1 MAATAPVT
9 MAGMVPH
16 ADAASSSAAAEPSS
30 AQAREAE
37 VTAQVVVDL
46 YERSRVAILL
56 LMVLLS
62 VIFWTLRPAYHADGR
77 IRTLFVVLAAVSVV
91 RWFVSMAPTR
101 RRDAW
106 ASTELQF
113 AGFAVGVAL
122 TSCTL
127 GTMVFLAWPHLD
139 TARLAILAVITSGMV
154 SGAVMSLGFSP
165 IVYTLYW
172 LPPVGILFLRA
183 LTDTRPPWGAD
194 ILATSFAIY
203 GVAVLVIS
211 LDQRRTRRQ
220 AILLSLKLSDLVVRD
235 TLTKLHNRRFL
246 QELMPVESARLDRD
260 VTDLASGRK
269 VMPEAALGLY
279 MLDLDF
285 FKQVNDTHG
294 HAAGDA
300 VLQQAARLLS
310 ASLRKQDKVVRWGG
324 EEFVAVAWLKHRE
337 DAPVV
342 AEKLRKAVEGASFLL
357 PDGQVL
363 QKTVSLGFS
372 LMPCLSAQPQS
383 LSWEQT
389 LALADAALYVAKA
402 EGRNR
407 WVGVQGGGTPWT
419 DLQAC
424 YTLTVADLT
433 QGEAQ
438 GLVSLERSAVA
449 I

>member
-1 MAATAPVT
+1 MGGMLRSSATAN
-9 MAGMVPH
+9 
-16 ADAASSSAAAEPSS
+16 DSSDTSEGRDPS
-30 AQAREAE
+30 RELQ
-37 VTAQVVVDL
+37 VTAQVVSDL
-46 YERSRVAILL
+46 YERSRVAIVLL
-56 LMVLLS
+56 LVLLS
-62 VIFWTLRPAYHADGR
+62 VIFWAMRPAYHADGR
-77 IRTLFVVLAAVSVV
+77 IRILFVVLAGVSVA
-91 RWFVSMAPTR
+91 RWVVSMAPAHQ
-101 RRDAW
+101 RD
-106 ASTELQF
+106 ELAPLRIQF
-113 AGFAVGVAL
+113 LGFALGVAL

-127 GTMVFLAWPHLD
+127 GAMVFLAWPHMD

-165 IVYTLYW
+165 TVYTLYW
-172 LPPVGILFLRA
+172 LPPVGVLFFRA

-203 GVAVLVIS
+203 GLAVLVIS
-211 LDQRRTRRQ
+211 LDQRRARRQ

-246 QELMPVESARLDRD
+246 QEFMPVETARMDRD
-260 VTDLASGRK
+260 VADLASGRK
-269 VMPEAALGLY
+269 PAPKAAIGLF
-279 MLDLDF
+279 MMDLDF

-310 ASLRKQDKVVRWGG
+310 ASLRRQDKLVRWGG

-337 DAPVV
+337 DGPVV
-342 AEKLRKAVEGASFLL
+342 AEKLRAALEGAEFLL
-357 PDGQVL
+357 PDGHIL
-363 QKTVSLGFS
+363 RKTLSIGFS
-372 LMPCLSAQPQS
+372 LLPFHPALPQA
-383 LSWEQT
+383 LSWEQA

-407 WVGVQGGGTPWT
+407 WVGIQGGLASWADPH
-419 DLQAC
+419 AC
-424 YTLTVADLT
+424 YTLAVADLK

-438 GLVSLERSAVA
+438 GLISLERSSPA

>member
-1 MAATAPVT
+1 
-9 MAGMVPH
+9 MV
-16 ADAASSSAAAEPSS
+16 S
-30 AQAREAE
+30 
-37 VTAQVVVDL
+37 DL

-56 LMVLLS
+56 LLVLLS
-62 VIFWTLRPAYHADGR
+62 VIFWAMRPAYHADER
-77 IRTLFVVLAAVSVV
+77 IRTLFVVLAGVSVV
-91 RWFVSMAPTR
+91 RWLVSMAPAH
-101 RRDAW
+101 RRDAL
-106 ASTELQF
+106 ASTSTQF
-113 AGFAVGVAL
+113 LGFAFGVVL

-127 GTMVFLAWPHLD
+127 GTMVFLAWPHMD

-172 LPPVGILFLRA
+172 LPPVGVLFFRA

-203 GVAVLVIS
+203 GFAVLVIS
-211 LDQRRTRRQ
+211 LDQRRARRQ

-235 TLTKLHNRRFL
+235 TLTNLHNRRFL
-246 QELMPVESARLDRD
+246 QEFMPVETARIERD

-269 VMPEAALGLY
+269 PAPEAALGLY

-300 VLQQAARLLS
+300 VLQQAARLLT
-310 ASLRKQDKVVRWGG
+310 ASLRKQDKLVRWGG

-337 DAPVV
+337 DGPVV
-342 AEKLRKAVEGASFLL
+342 AEKLRKAVEGAAFLL
-357 PDGQVL
+357 PDGQRL
-363 QKTVSLGFS
+363 HKTVSLGFS

-383 LSWEQT
+383 LSWEQA

-407 WVGVQGGGTPWT
+407 WVGVQGGRTPWT
-419 DLQAC
+419 DLKAC
-424 YTLTVADLT
+424 YTLTVADLK

-438 GLVSLERSAVA
+438 GLVRLERSSAA